1 MKMIIGGAF
10 QGKAA
15 FAEKK
20 YPEIEWVN
28 GADADWNSIQ
38 NAKGVVNFHE
48 FIRAEMKKNE
58 DVSDLAEKLIRE
70 YSSYRTRWDM
80 ELYQWMHLTAP
91 TERLLAESVQN
102 LLRTVMK

>member
-1 MKMIIGGAF
+1 M
-10 QGKAA
+10 
-15 FAEKK
+15 
-20 YPEIEWVN
+20 N

-58 DVSDLAEKLIRE
+58 DVSDLAEKLISVIRE

>member
-15 FAEKK
+15 FAMKK
-20 YPEIEWVN
+20 NIRRLNGLN

-48 FIRAEMKKNE
+48 FIR
-58 DVSDLAEKLIRE
+58 D
-70 YSSYRTRWDM
+70 
-80 ELYQWMHLTAP
+80 
-91 TERLLAESVQN
+91 
-102 LLRTVMK
+102 

>member
-10 QGKAA
+10 QGRRLLQ
-15 FAEKK
+15 KK

-48 FIRAEMKKNE
+48 FIRAEMKK
-58 DVSDLAEKLIRE
+58 
-70 YSSYRTRWDM
+70 
-80 ELYQWMHLTAP
+80 
-91 TERLLAESVQN
+91 
-102 LLRTVMK
+102 